1 MHNIT
6 IKHFSVI
13 PLADLVVK
21 DSLCYSDVVFHLIF
35 EYSNSSVGFSVD
47 FLCPELNLR
56 DGFSDVRLA
65 GLFEICMKLLW

>member
-6 IKHFSVI
+6 IKHFSLI
-13 PLADLVVK
+13 LLADLVIR

-35 EYSNSSVGFSVD
+35 EYSNAPVGFSVD

-56 DGFSDVRLA
+56 DGFSDVRFA
-65 GLFEICMKLLW
+65 GFLEICMKLL